1 MLVERKKNRNV
12 NFEDIN
18 AQYRC
23 YYFKSLLIVYIL
35 AALMFFAFT
44 IAQTKKNGPQTRFKN
59 FLLSGFKIFAGV
71 QCAKQYFSK
80 SG

>member
-12 NFEDIN
+12 KFKDIN
-18 AQYRC
+18 CVHFSSFNVFCFYHSAN
-23 YYFKSLLIVYIL
+23 K
-35 AALMFFAFT
+35 
-44 IAQTKKNGPQTRFKN
+44 KKNGPQTRFKN

-71 QCAKQYFSK
+71 QYAKQYFSK